1 MITRNNEAALLL
13 YSQCGGWELQQF
25 FFFFFEMVNETNA
38 TRKLK
43 ADYVFAVS
51 EFPRF
56 FADGFLK
63 IWAGRV
69 NAEKTN

>member
-1 MITRNNEAALLL
+1 MLLC
-13 YSQCGGWELQQF
+13 SQRGGWELQQLL
-25 FFFFFEMVNETNA
+25 FFFFEMVNETNA

-56 FADGFLK
+56 FADSFLK
-63 IWAGRV
+63 FGQV
-69 NAEKTN
+69 E